1 MAAVLALAASL
12 LWGTG
17 DFLGGTLSRRLHPAA
32 VMRVTQLLALGGL
45 LVIALVAGELDAP
58 SGYLGWGLAA
68 GAVGTVALGS
78 FYAAL
83 AGGTMGVVAPVA
95 ACGVV
100 VPVGVGLASGESP
113 SVAQFAGI
121 VVAVAGVVLASGP
134 ERSKGP
140 ARVAARPLLLA
151 AVAAAGFGSVLVLV
165 AEGSEHSVVM
175 TLAMMRAANVVIS
188 TVVLAALVTDAGRPS
203 RADAPTLLTIA
214 VTDAGANGAYA
225 VATQSALVSVSA
237 VLASLYPAVTAVLAW
252 RVHDER
258 LRREQVAGVV
268 LTLAGVGLIAAG

>member
-32 VMRVTQLLALGGL
+32 VMRVTQLLALVGL
-45 LVIALVAGELDAP
+45 LAIAAVAGELDAGG
-58 SGYLGWGLAA
+58 GYVGWGLAA
-68 GAVGTVALGS
+68 GAVGTIALGS

-100 VPVGVGLASGESP
+100 VPVGVGLAAGESP
-113 SVAQFAGI
+113 SLAQLAGI

-140 ARVAARPLLLA
+140 TRATRRPLVLA

-175 TLAMMRAANVVIS
+175 TLVMMRAANVVIS
-188 TVVLAALVTDAGRPS
+188 SIVLAALVTDAGRPS

-225 VATQSALVSVSA
+225 LATRTALVSVSA

-268 LTLAGVGLIAAG
+268 LTLAGVALIAAG